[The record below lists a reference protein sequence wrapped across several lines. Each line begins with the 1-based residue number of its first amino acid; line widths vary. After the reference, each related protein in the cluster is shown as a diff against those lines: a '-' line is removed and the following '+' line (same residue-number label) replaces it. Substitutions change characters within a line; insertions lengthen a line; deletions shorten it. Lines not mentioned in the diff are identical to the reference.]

1 MDIVEVKNVMLKYG
15 DFVALNNINLSIKKG
30 QIYGLVGNNG
40 AGKTTLMRL
49 LTGQLKIQQG
59 KISILGAET
68 EPEQEN
74 IRSKIGALIEC
85 PGFFDEMTGRQNLE
99 YFRIQFGIKDKGVV
113 PRTLDKVGLSNAAN
127 KKYKD
132 FSLGMKQRLGIALA
146 LLNSPELL
154 ILDEPINGLDP
165 EGIIEIRNMLL
176 ELNRKYAVT
185 ILITSHILTELSN
198 VATYYGFLNK
208 GCLLEQMSAEELLLK
223 CNMYLEIKVDNAER
237 LVNLIKTKLNLT
249 NVTISFN
256 NSVLVYDGMDLASE
270 ISKLAVDNGLKLMSI
285 DVHTSDLENYYMNL
299 IGGEDNE

>member
-176 ELNRKYAVT
+176 ELNRKDAVT

-270 ISKLAVDNGLKLMSI
+270 ISKLAVYNGLKLMSI

-299 IGGEDNE
+299 IGVEDNE

>member
-1 MDIVEVKNVMLKYG
+1 MDIVEVKNVTLKYG

-68 EPEQEN
+68 EQEQEN

-85 PGFFDEMTGRQNLE
+85 PGFFEEMTGRQNLE

-113 PRTLDKVGLSNAAN
+113 PRILDKVGLSNAIN

-165 EGIIEIRNMLL
+165 AGIVEIRNMLL

-208 GCLLEQMSAEELLLK
+208 GCLLEQMSEEELLLK

-249 NVTISFN
+249 NVVISLN
-256 NSVLVYDGMDLASE
+256 NSVLLYDGTDQASE